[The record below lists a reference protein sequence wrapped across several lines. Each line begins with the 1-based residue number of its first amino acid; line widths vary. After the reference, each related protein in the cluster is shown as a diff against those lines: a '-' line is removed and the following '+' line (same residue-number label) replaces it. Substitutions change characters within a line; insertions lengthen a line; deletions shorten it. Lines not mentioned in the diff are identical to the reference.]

1 MANNFADILNKKAA
15 DIEKPPL
22 PPQGTYRF
30 VISKIPEFT
39 EAASGE
45 WDILNVLVQAVEAMD
60 NVDLDD
66 YKGEITGIRL
76 RKSFLFNKNDEVEF
90 AKTEYQVRQFL
101 ENHLGILEDDMSI
114 GEALNACKGAEFLGD
129 VSWREDKRTE
139 GDFQAD
145 IGRTAPVE

>member
-1 MANNFADILNKKAA
+1 MADFASILNKKAE

-30 VISKIPEFT
+30 SITKVPESS
-39 EAASGE
+39 ESASGE
-45 WDILNVLVQAVEAMD
+45 WDMLNVLCRAVEAMD

-66 YKGEITGIRL
+66 YKGEVTGIML
-76 RKSFLFNKNDEVEF
+76 RKSFLFNKNDEAEF

-101 ENHLGILEDDMSI
+101 ENHVGVLEGDMSI

-139 GDFQAD
+139 GEFQAD

>member
-1 MANNFADILNKKAA
+1 MPDFSSILNKKAS

-30 VISKIPEFT
+30 RISKIPEFT
-39 EAASGE
+39 EASSGE
-45 WDILNVLVQAVEAMD
+45 WDILNVLVQGVEAMD

-101 ENHLGILEDDMSI
+101 ENHVEVLQDDMSI
-114 GEALNACKGAEFLGD
+114 GEALNDCVNAEFLGD

>member
-1 MANNFADILNKKAA
+1 MPDFSSILNKKAA

-30 VISKIPEFT
+30 TITKVPEFS
-39 EAASGE
+39 EAASGD
-45 WDILNVLVQAVEAMD
+45 WDILNILVQAVEAMD

-66 YKGEITGIRL
+66 YKGEVTGIRL

-90 AKTEYQVRQFL
+90 AKTEYNLRQFL
-101 ENHLGILEDDMSI
+101 ENHVQVLEDEMSI
-114 GEALNACKGAEFLGD
+114 REALNACKGAEFLGD
-129 VSWREDKRTE
+129 VAWREDKRTE

-145 IGRTAPVE
+145 IGRTAPTD